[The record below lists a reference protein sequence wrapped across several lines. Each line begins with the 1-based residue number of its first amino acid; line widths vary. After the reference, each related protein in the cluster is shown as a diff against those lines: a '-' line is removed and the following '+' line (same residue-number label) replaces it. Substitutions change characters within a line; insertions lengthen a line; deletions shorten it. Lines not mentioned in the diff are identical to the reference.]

1 MDDTDSLQGGCTT
14 EVLFHLIQA
23 LPGHVTVGQTRL
35 VRLWPFAQQRTRGN
49 AAVAVELNTEDEQG
63 LLVFLEHYWRTSI
76 LPLKG
81 VVQTSQHSGREQ
93 FPSDPGMVWFSES
106 VRDSEIYREGLQR
119 EISLENLPNP
129 TKSWGGHG
137 RIGATLAILWPAE
150 ETTFEAIAWREPSS
164 GGLRQLDQRAIEH
177 VDQMEGTF
185 LCRDDRMGDSLLAPR
200 GVSPVLFGIRA
211 WTKDVAED
219 ALQVLLDA
227 PNTEPVIGS
236 LVFETNQAT
245 NDHLVHSI
253 VGRVERVEVL
263 RGGHV
268 VIHTSDQRFLA
279 FKESGQIATM
289 SQQLCEG
296 DVVECMGLMAPDQS
310 IHVEFMKIQHLV
322 PHKHRPACPTCD
334 KSMSSM
340 GKNQGLRCKKCGFE
354 TNDRWVETPRPLPLH
369 QWFQPP
375 ASCRRHLAKPLVNAP
390 SIQNNL

>member
-14 EVLFHLIQA
+14 ETLFRLIQA
-23 LPGHVTVGQTRL
+23 LPEHVTVGPARL

-63 LLVFLEHYWRTSI
+63 LLVFLEHYWKNCI
-76 LPLKG
+76 LPLRG
-81 VVQTSQHSGREQ
+81 MVQTSQHNDREQ

-106 VRDSEIYREGLQR
+106 VNDYTIYREGLRR
-119 EISLENLPNP
+119 ELSLQNLPTP

-150 ETTFEAIAWREPSS
+150 ELTFEAIAWREPSAN
-164 GGLRQLDQRAIEH
+164 GLRQLDKHAIEH
-177 VDQMEGTF
+177 IDQMDGTF
-185 LCRDDRMGDSLLAPR
+185 LCRDDRLGDSLLAPR

-211 WTKDVAED
+211 WTRDVAME
-219 ALQVLLDA
+219 ALEVLLDA

-245 NDHLVHSI
+245 NDHLGHSI
-253 VGRVERVEVL
+253 VGRVDRVEVL
-263 RGGHV
+263 RGGHT
-268 VIHTSDQRFLA
+268 VIHASEQRFLA
-279 FKESGQIATM
+279 FKESGQIATI
-289 SQQLCEG
+289 SQQLREG
-296 DVVECMGLMAPDQS
+296 DVVECKGLMAPDLS
-310 IHVEFMKIQHLV
+310 IHIEFMKIQQVV

-340 GKNQGLRCKKCGFE
+340 GKDQGLRCKKCGLKMD
-354 TNDRWVETPRPLPLH
+354 DRWIETPRLLPVN

-375 ASCRRHLAKPLVNAP
+375 ASSRRHLAKPLDNAP

>member
-23 LPGHVTVGQTRL
+23 LPEHVTAGQTRL

-63 LLVFLEHYWRTSI
+63 LLVFLEHYWRNCI

-81 VVQTSQHSGREQ
+81 IVQTSRHNDREQ
-93 FPSDPGMVWFSES
+93 YPSDPGMVYFTES
-106 VRDSEIYREGLQR
+106 FGDYAIYTEGLRR
-119 EISLENLPNP
+119 ELSLEDLPTP

-137 RIGATLAILWPAE
+137 RIGATLAVLWPAE
-150 ETTFEAIAWREPSS
+150 ESTFEAIAWREPSTS
-164 GGLRQLDQRAIEH
+164 SLRQLDKRAIEH
-177 VDQMEGTF
+177 IDQMKGTF
-185 LCRDDRMGDSLLAPR
+185 LCRDDRLGNSLLAPR

-211 WTKDVAED
+211 WTRDVAIE

-245 NDHLVHSI
+245 NDHLDHSI
-253 VGRVERVEVL
+253 VDRVERIEVL
-263 RGGHV
+263 RGGHT
-268 VIHTSDQRFLA
+268 VIHASEQRFLA
-279 FKESGQIATM
+279 FKESGQIATI
-289 SQQLCEG
+289 SQQLQQG
-296 DVVECMGLMAPDQS
+296 DVVECKGLLAPDQS
-310 IHVEFMKIQHLV
+310 IHVEFMRIQELV

-334 KSMSSM
+334 KSMTSM
-340 GKNQGLRCKKCGFE
+340 GKHQGLRCKKCGLKMD
-354 TNDRWVETPRPLPLH
+354 DRWIETPRRLPVN
-369 QWFQPP
+369 QWIQPP
-375 ASCRRHLAKPLVNAP
+375 ASSRRHLAKPLDNAP

>member
-14 EVLFHLIQA
+14 ETLFRLIQA
-23 LPGHVTVGQTRL
+23 LPEHVTVGPARL

-63 LLVFLEHYWRTSI
+63 LLVFLEHYWRNCI
-76 LPLKG
+76 LPLRG
-81 VVQTSQHSGREQ
+81 MVQTSQHNDREQ

-106 VRDSEIYREGLQR
+106 VNDYTIYREGLRR
-119 EISLENLPNP
+119 ELSLQNLPTP

-137 RIGATLAILWPAE
+137 QIGATLAILWPAE
-150 ETTFEAIAWREPSS
+150 ELTYEAIAWREPSAN
-164 GGLRQLDQRAIEH
+164 GLRQLDKHAIEH
-177 VDQMEGTF
+177 IDQMEGTF

-211 WTKDVAED
+211 WTRDVAME
-219 ALQVLLDA
+219 ALEVLLDA

-245 NDHLVHSI
+245 NDHLGHSI
-253 VGRVERVEVL
+253 VGRVDRVEVL
-263 RGGHV
+263 RGGHT
-268 VIHTSDQRFLA
+268 VIHASEQRFLA
-279 FKESGQIATM
+279 FKESGQIATI
-289 SQQLCEG
+289 SQQLREG
-296 DVVECMGLMAPDQS
+296 DVVECKGLMAPDLS
-310 IHVEFMKIQHLV
+310 IHIEFTKIQQVV

-340 GKNQGLRCKKCGFE
+340 GKDQGLRCKKCGLKMD
-354 TNDRWVETPRPLPLH
+354 DRWIETPRLLPVN

-375 ASCRRHLAKPLVNAP
+375 ASSRRHLAKPLDNAP

>member
-1 MDDTDSLQGGCTT
+1 MHGGCTT

-23 LPGHVTVGQTRL
+23 LPEHIAVGQTRL

-63 LLVFLEHYWRTSI
+63 LLVFLEDYWKNSI

-81 VVQTSQHSGREQ
+81 FVQTSQHSDRKQ

-106 VRDSEIYREGLQR
+106 VSDSEIYRAGLRKELLLKQ
-119 EISLENLPNP
+119 LPTP

-137 RIGATLAILWPAE
+137 RIGATLAVLWPAKK
-150 ETTFEAIAWREPSS
+150 TTFEAIAWREPSS
-164 GGLRQLDQRAIEH
+164 EGSRQLDKRAIEH
-177 VDQMEGTF
+177 IDKMEGTF
-185 LCRDDRMGDSLLAPR
+185 LCRDERLGDSLLAPR

-211 WTKDVAED
+211 GTRDVATE

-245 NDHLVHSI
+245 NDHLDHSI
-253 VGRVERVEVL
+253 EGSVERVEVL
-263 RGGHV
+263 RGGHT
-268 VIHTSDQRFLA
+268 VIHATGQRFLA
-279 FKESGQIATM
+279 FKESGQIATIC
-289 SQQLCEG
+289 QQLRQG
-296 DVVECMGLMAPDQS
+296 DIIECKGMMAPDQS
-310 IHVEFMKIQHLV
+310 IHIEFMKIQHLV
-322 PHKHRPACPTCD
+322 PLKHRPACPTCD

-340 GKNQGLRCKKCGFE
+340 GKNQGLRCKKCGYQTE
-354 TNDRWVETPRPLPLH
+354 DCWVERPRLLPVD
-369 QWFQPP
+369 QWIQPP
-375 ASCRRHLAKPLVNAP
+375 ASARRHLAKPLDNVP

>member
-14 EVLFHLIQA
+14 ETLFRLIQA
-23 LPGHVTVGQTRL
+23 LPEHVTVGPARL

-63 LLVFLEHYWRTSI
+63 LLVFLEHYWKNCI
-76 LPLKG
+76 LPLRG
-81 VVQTSQHSGREQ
+81 MVQTSQHNDREQ

-106 VRDSEIYREGLQR
+106 VNDYTIYREGLRR
-119 EISLENLPNP
+119 ELSLQNLPTP

-137 RIGATLAILWPAE
+137 QIGATLAILWPAE
-150 ETTFEAIAWREPSS
+150 ELTFEAIAWREPSAN
-164 GGLRQLDQRAIEH
+164 GLRQLDKHAIEH
-177 VDQMEGTF
+177 IDQMEGTF

-211 WTKDVAED
+211 WTRDVAME
-219 ALQVLLDA
+219 ALEVLLDA

-245 NDHLVHSI
+245 NDHLGHSI
-253 VGRVERVEVL
+253 VGRVDRVEVL
-263 RGGHV
+263 RGGHT
-268 VIHTSDQRFLA
+268 VIHASEQRFLA
-279 FKESGQIATM
+279 FKESGQIATI
-289 SQQLCEG
+289 SQQLREG
-296 DVVECMGLMAPDQS
+296 DVVECKGLMAPDLS
-310 IHVEFMKIQHLV
+310 IHIEFMKIQQVV

-340 GKNQGLRCKKCGFE
+340 GKDQGLRCKKCGLKMD
-354 TNDRWVETPRPLPLH
+354 DRWIETPRLLPVN

-375 ASCRRHLAKPLVNAP
+375 ASSRRHLAKPLDNAP

>member
-1 MDDTDSLQGGCTT
+1 LDDTDSLQGGCTT
-14 EVLFHLIQA
+14 ETLFRLIQA
-23 LPGHVTVGQTRL
+23 LPEHVTVGPARL

-63 LLVFLEHYWRTSI
+63 LLVFLEHYWRNCI
-76 LPLKG
+76 LPLRG
-81 VVQTSQHSGREQ
+81 MVQTSQHNDREQ

-106 VRDSEIYREGLQR
+106 VNDYTIYREGLRR
-119 EISLENLPNP
+119 ELSLQNLPTP

-137 RIGATLAILWPAE
+137 QIGATLAILWPAE
-150 ETTFEAIAWREPSS
+150 ELTFEAIAWREPSAN
-164 GGLRQLDQRAIEH
+164 GLRQLDKHAIEH
-177 VDQMEGTF
+177 IDQMEGTF

-211 WTKDVAED
+211 WTRDVAME
-219 ALQVLLDA
+219 ALEVLLDA

-245 NDHLVHSI
+245 NDHLGHSI
-253 VGRVERVEVL
+253 VGRVDRVEVL
-263 RGGHV
+263 RGGHT
-268 VIHTSDQRFLA
+268 VIHASEQRFLA
-279 FKESGQIATM
+279 FKESGQIATI
-289 SQQLCEG
+289 SQQLREG
-296 DVVECMGLMAPDQS
+296 DVVECKGLMAPDLS
-310 IHVEFMKIQHLV
+310 IHIEFMKIQQVV

-340 GKNQGLRCKKCGFE
+340 GKDQGLRCKKCGLKMD
-354 TNDRWVETPRPLPLH
+354 DRWIETPRLLPVN

-375 ASCRRHLAKPLVNAP
+375 ASSRRHLAKPLDNAP